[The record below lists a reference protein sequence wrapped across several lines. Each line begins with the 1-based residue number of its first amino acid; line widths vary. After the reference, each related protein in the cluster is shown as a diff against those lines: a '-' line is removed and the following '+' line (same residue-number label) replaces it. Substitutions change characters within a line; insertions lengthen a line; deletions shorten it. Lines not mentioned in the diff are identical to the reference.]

1 MFLAV
6 VYAYDYLKQR
16 KHLVRRFEDKFTVAG
31 FTRRDLLKLVPE
43 DRHLIHLVDERD
55 VLDNRFLRN
64 LFTRDLHSVGQ
75 ESTFPVP
82 REKNQYIFHIRLS
95 FH

>member
-1 MFLAV
+1 MLLTV
-6 VYAYDYLKQR
+6 VNSHDHLKQW
-16 KHLVRRFEDKFTVAG
+16 KHSVRSFKDQFAIASLTG
-31 FTRRDLLKLVPE
+31 RDLLELLPE

-64 LFTRDLHSVGQ
+64 LFTRDLHFVGQ
-75 ESTFPVP
+75 KSTFPVS